1 MRPEYSVIM
10 KVTRPPGGRKGPAT
24 QGETAR
30 GSQYRAKSPPGVR
43 TGDVSAGIGTHGR
56 SQRRGPCQGG
66 PCQGSPCQG
75 SHRQGGHSG
84 VSIRGASKSPRAA
97 LVWFT
102 QPRPTAAPQRFTPRR
117 AQPLREN
124 GGRATRGPVGRT
136 DQPGGSVSA
145 EYSPVAILRHVSRSS
160 DDAGQRL
167 TEDSHCAARA
177 TAMRSAGQRLAD
189 SHLASP
195 TAMHAVDHLLSR
207 VGGRLRQAWPRR
219 QVGNAPGRVA
229 GREPGPRSGSESAGR
244 LAALGMTH

>member
-10 KVTRPPGGRKGPAT
+10 KAARPPGGRRGPA
-24 QGETAR
+24 G
-30 GSQYRAKSPPGVR
+30 PGRVR
-43 TGDVSAGIGTHGR
+43 TGEIRA
-56 SQRRGPCQGG
+56 GG
-66 PCQGSPCQG
+66 P
-75 SHRQGGHSG
+75 RQGRTLGSQHPG
-84 VSIRGASKSPRAA
+84 GTSKSPRAA

-145 EYSPVAILRHVSRSS
+145 EYSPVAVLRHVSRSS

-167 TEDSHCAARA
+167 TEDSHCVASA

-219 QVGNAPGRVA
+219 QVGNAPGASHAMSRGRGAAARQRA
-229 GREPGPRSGSESAGR
+229 GWRRWA
-244 LAALGMTH
+244 